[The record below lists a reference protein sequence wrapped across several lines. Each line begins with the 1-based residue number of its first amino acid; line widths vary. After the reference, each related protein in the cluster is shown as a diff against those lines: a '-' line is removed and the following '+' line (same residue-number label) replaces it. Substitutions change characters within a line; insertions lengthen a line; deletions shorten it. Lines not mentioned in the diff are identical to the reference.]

1 MILHEDLKFLQHFG
15 KKGMKWGVRK
25 EKTASS
31 GSSGSAKPQKLS
43 RKEKKQAQHAVTIKR
58 GENLVNLALKEPKS
72 LILLNRKQVVTGKE
86 FVSYL
91 SKGGLLDIDG
101 SGVYARQLDGPNK
114 QYTMTD
120 RDGNTQLYRQTS

>member
-1 MILHEDLKFLQHFG
+1 MIINVDENSLQHFG

-25 EKTASS
+25 EKQQSNS
-31 GSSGSAKPQKLS
+31 LGKSNKPS
-43 RKEKKQAQHAVTIKR
+43 RKEKKQEKQAATIKR

-72 LILLNRKQVVTGKE
+72 LILLNRKQIVTGKD

-120 RDGNTQLYRQTS
+120 RDGNTQLYTKTT